1 MQTNMQTNM
10 QSDAQSNMQVSVESL
25 KAGQRAEF
33 AAQML
38 REGAPVSDEG
48 ADMLASI
55 QQRQQEAL
63 AAAATDNMSMQRRIT
78 LAAEQRRALTVLAEK
93 RGSSSSL
100 HAAQATPESELGL
113 GLGMQIQIAAQDA
126 VYDKTVH
133 AIKTSGSRGLINLPD
148 VVTDAMMGDTVSD
161 VVLSSGID
169 FGDDDEL
176 KADVKKAAMST
187 SNGGAAAVT
196 APASNGSMGKN
207 MTASAKAF
215 VPGELLSGSL
225 SNSAEPIAVIE
236 SLGPKTSTSGD
247 ANNTITNPVELLF

>member
-1 MQTNMQTNM
+1 
-10 QSDAQSNMQVSVESL
+10 
-25 KAGQRAEF
+25 
-33 AAQML
+33 
-38 REGAPVSDEG
+38 
-48 ADMLASI
+48 
-55 QQRQQEAL
+55 
-63 AAAATDNMSMQRRIT
+63 
-78 LAAEQRRALTVLAEK
+78 
-93 RGSSSSL
+93 
-100 HAAQATPESELGL
+100 
-113 GLGMQIQIAAQDA
+113 MQIQIAAQDA

-187 SNGGAAAVT
+187 SNGGMAAVT
-196 APASNGSMGKN
+196 APASNGSIGKN